1 MTIKDL
7 LISAMKNI
15 LQHKTRTIL
24 TIIAILI
31 GTFTISLTIGINVGV
46 NKYLDDQL
54 GNIGGENNL
63 TIARKTD
70 NGLNI
75 DNSEPVE
82 YKDGTSQAATLTE
95 KDINKIKN
103 VTNIIEVTPIQTPI
117 IEYAKS
123 GDGKKYLLPV
133 STAINGISN
142 TMQAGN
148 MVDMSAKENQIIIA
162 PEYVKTLGLKSNKKA
177 VGKKIKLAIT
187 SQVDESEKI
196 IEAKVVG
203 VLTKSLIQGG
213 QSRIN
218 KQLADQILAINNKG
232 VPAKIKNSY
241 QFLTVEVKPSTD
253 AQTMKIVK
261 KDLDKL
267 GFMSQTVEDSVG
279 IIYTVINAVTGV
291 LTLFG
296 MLSLFAACFG
306 IINTLYMSVQE
317 RTREIGLMK
326 ALGMSKRKIFILFS
340 FEAILIG
347 FLGSLLGIVSAQ
359 LLGSGINSIASS
371 GFLEELS
378 GLKLVDISLMT
389 ASTISLSIML
399 VAFIA
404 GTFPAKKA
412 AKLDP
417 IIALRHE

>member
-95 KDINKIKN
+95 KDINKIKK

-148 MVDMSAKENQIIIA
+148 MVDMSAKEN
-162 PEYVKTLGLKSNKKA
+162 
-177 VGKKIKLAIT
+177 
-187 SQVDESEKI
+187 
-196 IEAKVVG
+196 
-203 VLTKSLIQGG
+203 
-213 QSRIN
+213 
-218 KQLADQILAINNKG
+218 
-232 VPAKIKNSY
+232 
-241 QFLTVEVKPSTD
+241 
-253 AQTMKIVK
+253 
-261 KDLDKL
+261 
-267 GFMSQTVEDSVG
+267 
-279 IIYTVINAVTGV
+279 
-291 LTLFG
+291 
-296 MLSLFAACFG
+296 
-306 IINTLYMSVQE
+306 
-317 RTREIGLMK
+317 
-326 ALGMSKRKIFILFS
+326 
-340 FEAILIG
+340 
-347 FLGSLLGIVSAQ
+347 
-359 LLGSGINSIASS
+359 
-371 GFLEELS
+371 
-378 GLKLVDISLMT
+378 
-389 ASTISLSIML
+389 
-399 VAFIA
+399 
-404 GTFPAKKA
+404 
-412 AKLDP
+412 
-417 IIALRHE
+417 

>member
-1 MTIKDL
+1 
-7 LISAMKNI
+7 
-15 LQHKTRTIL
+15 
-24 TIIAILI
+24 
-31 GTFTISLTIGINVGV
+31 
-46 NKYLDDQL
+46 
-54 GNIGGENNL
+54 
-63 TIARKTD
+63 
-70 NGLNI
+70 
-75 DNSEPVE
+75 
-82 YKDGTSQAATLTE
+82 
-95 KDINKIKN
+95 
-103 VTNIIEVTPIQTPI
+103 
-117 IEYAKS
+117 
-123 GDGKKYLLPV
+123 
-133 STAINGISN
+133 
-142 TMQAGN
+142 
-148 MVDMSAKENQIIIA
+148 
-162 PEYVKTLGLKSNKKA
+162 
-177 VGKKIKLAIT
+177 
-187 SQVDESEKI
+187 
-196 IEAKVVG
+196 
-203 VLTKSLIQGG
+203 
-213 QSRIN
+213 
-218 KQLADQILAINNKG
+218 
-232 VPAKIKNSY
+232 
-241 QFLTVEVKPSTD
+241 
-253 AQTMKIVK
+253 
-261 KDLDKL
+261 
-267 GFMSQTVEDSVG
+267 
-279 IIYTVINAVTGV
+279 
-291 LTLFG
+291 

>member
-95 KDINKIKN
+95 KDINKIKK

-306 IINTLYMSVQE
+306 IINTLYM
-317 RTREIGLMK
+317 
-326 ALGMSKRKIFILFS
+326 
-340 FEAILIG
+340 
-347 FLGSLLGIVSAQ
+347 
-359 LLGSGINSIASS
+359 
-371 GFLEELS
+371 
-378 GLKLVDISLMT
+378 
-389 ASTISLSIML
+389 
-399 VAFIA
+399 
-404 GTFPAKKA
+404 
-412 AKLDP
+412 
-417 IIALRHE
+417 

>member
-95 KDINKIKN
+95 KDINKIKK

-177 VGKKIKLAIT
+177 VGKKKKLAIT

>member
-177 VGKKIKLAIT
+177 LGKKIKLAIT
-187 SQVDESEKI
+187 SQVDESEKK

-213 QSRIN
+213 QSRVN

-253 AQTMKIVK
+253 AQTMKTVK

-404 GTFPAKKA
+404 GTFPAEKA